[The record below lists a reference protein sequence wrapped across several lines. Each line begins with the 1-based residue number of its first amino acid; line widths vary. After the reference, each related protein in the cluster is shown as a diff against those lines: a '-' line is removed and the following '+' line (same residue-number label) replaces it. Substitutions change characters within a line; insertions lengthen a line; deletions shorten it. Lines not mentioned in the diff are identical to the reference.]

1 MTRMNFASFAQFA
14 AKDFSFSQMLK
25 RPLFLIIDGMSQ
37 AYRAYFAIRGL
48 ANTQGLPTNAIYG
61 FAIMLK
67 RVIEKYPPDYICV
80 AFDSS
85 ERTARH
91 TQYDLYKATRKKMPL
106 DLAQQ
111 IPYIRRFCQA
121 MRIPVL
127 EVPGH
132 EADDI
137 IGTISTQAVNAG
149 LYPLVVTL
157 DKDLYQLVD
166 TTLILNTSKDDMIVD
181 REKVREL
188 FGVGPE
194 QIPDLLGLWGDSS
207 DNIPGAPGI
216 GEKGARDL
224 IQKFGSIESLLDRAQ
239 EIQNAKHRTSVSQN
253 QQQILLSKQLVTIDT
268 KVPLRAEW
276 MDFKVQP
283 PDRAT
288 LMPLLKELEFT
299 GLIKEYLPP
308 EAGPVVEV
316 LRTETLPDIHDRVV
330 FDVQTDRVSLWAGE
344 KTVASVPLDERVAR
358 ILSDPGIHKITYDLK
373 EAILKLRRRGIELA
387 PPYDDPLLM
396 AYLLFPNRTKYEL
409 QDVVFDLMGQTVE
422 PEEERTPWIDRVL
435 KDLAPKVQQDVD
447 RPYRE
452 IELPLSAVLVEM
464 ELAGLRIDVGV
475 LEKMSHEMGAQL
487 DELTQR
493 ICEIA
498 DCEFNINSP
507 RQLGEILFDKLNL
520 PRPRKLRKSGQYSTA
535 VEILEELA
543 EKHELPRLVLEYR
556 QLAKFKSTYVDV
568 IPKLLD
574 PKTGRLHT
582 SFHQA
587 AASTGR
593 LSSSNPNLQN
603 IPVRADLGRKIRGA
617 FIPQEGW
624 WFVSADYSQVELRIL
639 AHLSGD
645 ERLAEAFSAGEDV
658 HRRTAAAV
666 LGLPMDA
673 VTPGQRERAKAVNFG
688 IVYGQTP
695 FGLAQQL
702 GISPEEAADFISRYF
717 ERYQGVQRY
726 IENCLSQARDTGV
739 TRTLFGRIRQHPEIN
754 SRNGMRRSMAERTAI
769 NSPIQG
775 TAADIIKIAMIRID
789 ADLRRQRLRT
799 RMVLQ
804 VHDELI
810 FEVPEDELWVR
821 DSIRHLMQNVV
832 QLNVPL
838 TVDVK
843 QGKTWEQ
850 LG

>member
-1 MTRMNFASFAQFA
+1 
-14 AKDFSFSQMLK
+14 MLK
-25 RPLFLIIDGMSQ
+25 HPLFLIIDGMSQ

-48 ANTQGLPTNAIYG
+48 ATSQGLPTNAVYG

-67 RVIEKYPPDYICV
+67 RVLEKYPPDYICV
-80 AFDSS
+80 ALDSPVP
-85 ERTARH
+85 TLRH
-91 TQYDLYKATRKKMPL
+91 AQYDLYKAKRKKMPP

-111 IPYIRRFCQA
+111 LPYLRKFCDA

-127 EVPGH
+127 EIPGQ

-137 IGTISTQAVNAG
+137 IATVARRAVGAG
-149 LYPLVVTL
+149 LHPVIVTL
-157 DKDLYQLVD
+157 DKDLYQIID
-166 TTLILNTSKDDMIVD
+166 PILILNTSKDDMIVD

-188 FGVGPE
+188 FGVVPE
-194 QIPDLLGLWGDSS
+194 QIPDLLALWGDSS
-207 DNIPGAPGI
+207 DNVPGAPGI
-216 GEKGARDL
+216 GEKTARDL
-224 IQKFGSIESLLDRAQ
+224 IQKFGSIDALLERVG
-239 EIQNAKHRTSVSQN
+239 EVSNAKHRAAIADHR
-253 QQQILLSKQLVTIDT
+253 QQVMLSRQLVTVDLNVPIDIDW
-268 KVPLRAEW
+268 E
-276 MDFKVQP
+276 DFKVRP
-283 PDRAT
+283 PDRAA

-299 GLIKEYLPP
+299 GLIKEYLPA
-308 EAGPVVEV
+308 EAGPIVEV
-316 LRTETLPDIHDRVV
+316 VQAEALPAVSGRVV
-330 FDVQTDRVSLWAGE
+330 FDVRGDRCSFWTRDGVV
-344 KTVASVPLDERVAR
+344 TSVPLDARVAP
-358 ILSDPGIHKITYDLK
+358 ILSNPGIHKITYDLK
-373 EAILKLRRRGIELA
+373 EAMLKLRRLGLDIV

-396 AYLLFPNRTKYEL
+396 AYLLFPNRGKYDL
-409 QDVVFDLMGQTVE
+409 PDLVFDLIGHTLA
-422 PEEERTPWIDRVL
+422 PDEERTPWIDRLVEQ
-435 KDLAPKVQQDVD
+435 LAPRIEQESA

-452 IELPLSAVLVEM
+452 IELPLSPVLAEM
-464 ELAGLRIDVGV
+464 ELAGIRIDASV
-475 LEKMSHEMGAQL
+475 LDRMSHEMGAQL
-487 DELTQR
+487 EELTRR

-498 DCEFNINSP
+498 DCDFNINSP

-543 EKHELPRLVLEYR
+543 QQHELPRLVLEYR

-568 IPKLLD
+568 IPRLID
-574 PKTGRLHT
+574 PRTQRLHT

-617 FIPQEGW
+617 FIPEEGW
-624 WFVSADYSQVELRIL
+624 WFISADYSQVELRIL

-645 ERLAEAFSAGEDV
+645 DRLAEAFSAGEDI

-666 LGLPMDA
+666 LGLPIDE
-673 VTPGQRERAKAVNFG
+673 VTSAQRNRAKAVNFG

-702 GISPEEAADFISRYF
+702 GISPEEAADFISKYF
-717 ERYQGVQRY
+717 AQYQGVQRY
-726 IENCLSQARDTGV
+726 IENCLSQARDSGM

-775 TAADIIKIAMIRID
+775 TAADIIKLAMIRISEE
-789 ADLRRQRLRT
+789 LRARRLRT

-810 FEVPEDELWVR
+810 FEVPEDELWIR
-821 DSIRHLMQNVV
+821 DTLRDLMQNVV
-832 QLNVPL
+832 TLNVPL
-838 TVDVK
+838 IVDIK

>member
-1 MTRMNFASFAQFA
+1 MPET
-14 AKDFSFSQMLK
+14 LK
-25 RPLFLIIDGMSQ
+25 HPLFLIIDGMSQ
-37 AYRAYFAIRGL
+37 TYRAYFAIRGL
-48 ANTQGLPTNAIYG
+48 ASTQGLPTNAIYG

-67 RVIEKYPPDYICV
+67 RVLEKYPPDYICV
-80 AFDSS
+80 ALDSP
-85 ERTARH
+85 ERTVRH
-91 TQYDLYKATRKKMPL
+91 AQYDLYKATRKKMPA

-111 IPYIRRFCQA
+111 MPYIRKFCQA

-127 EVPGH
+127 EIPGQ

-137 IGTISTQAVNAG
+137 IATVSTQAVDGG
-149 LYPLVVTL
+149 LFPVVVTL

-166 TTLILNTSKDDMIVD
+166 KILVLNTSKDDLLVD
-181 REKVREL
+181 RDKVREL
-188 FGVGPE
+188 FGVTPE

-207 DNIPGAPGI
+207 DNVPGAPGI
-216 GEKGARDL
+216 GEKTARDL
-224 IQKFGSIESLLDRAQ
+224 IQKFGSIEILLERV
-239 EIQNAKHRTSVSQN
+239 EEVSNAKQRASLVDN
-253 QQQILLSKQLVTIDT
+253 RQQILLSKQLVTIDT
-268 KVPLRAEW
+268 KLPIKVAWE
-276 MDFKVQP
+276 DFKVQP
-283 PDRAT
+283 PDRSA

-308 EAGPVVEV
+308 ETGPMVDVV
-316 LRTETLPDIHDRVV
+316 RAETMPDIGERVV
-330 FDVQTDRVSLWAGE
+330 FDVRDDSVSFWTGEGAVSSVLLDQRVSA
-344 KTVASVPLDERVAR
+344 V
-358 ILSDPGIHKITYDLK
+358 LSDPNVRKITYDLK
-373 EAILKLRRRGIELA
+373 DAMLKLRRRGMDIA

-396 AYLLFPNRTKYEL
+396 TYLLFPNRGKYDL
-409 QDVVFDLMGQTVE
+409 PDVVFELMGQTVN
-422 PEEERTPWIDRVL
+422 PEDEQTPWIDRLL
-435 KDLAPKVQQDVD
+435 KELAPQVQQEVAG
-447 RPYRE
+447 PYNE

-464 ELAGLRIDVGV
+464 ELAGIRIDVGV
-475 LEKMSHEMGAQL
+475 LERMSREMGTQL
-487 DELTQR
+487 EELTRR

-498 DCEFNINSP
+498 NCEFNINSP

-543 EKHELPRLVLEYR
+543 GQHELPRLVLDYR
-556 QLAKFKSTYVDV
+556 QLSKFKSTYIDV
-568 IPKLLD
+568 IPKLID

-603 IPVRADLGRKIRGA
+603 IPVRVDLGRKIRGA
-617 FIPQEGW
+617 FIPEEGW
-624 WFVSADYSQVELRIL
+624 WFVAADYSQVELRIL

-645 ERLAEAFSAGEDV
+645 ARLAEAFSAGEDI

-666 LGLPMDA
+666 LGLPINA
-673 VTPGQRERAKAVNFG
+673 VTPAQRDRAKAVNFG

-702 GISPEEAADFISRYF
+702 GISPDEAAEFISKYF
-717 ERYQGVQRY
+717 EQYQGVQQY
-726 IENCLSQARDTGV
+726 IENCLSAARDTGV

-775 TAADIIKIAMIRID
+775 TAADIIKIAMIRI
-789 ADLRRQRLRT
+789 AEELRRQKLRT

-810 FEVPEDELWVR
+810 FEVPEDELHIR
-821 DSIRHLMQNVV
+821 DTIRDLMQNVV
-832 QLNVPL
+832 PLNVPL

-843 QGKTWEQ
+843 QGKSWEK
-850 LG
+850 L